1 MNFKRFLAVALT
13 SLMVSNTVFASPN
26 TNFAEPS
33 CTSKITNTLKNAG
46 EKVVKFA
53 KDHPVLASTIAATG
67 VVSTVAMS
75 ILLKDPVKAAFYY
88 WDYECCRIDYR
99 SAFKDTKK
107 NSITPRQEG
116 DGWCAIACL
125 AGLLK
130 YKGFEVEQ
138 KDIYKSAFKTSKV
151 PIFECNRKKGGLC
164 RCPINKEEMEQIR
177 NEVGDF
183 YGGREGSVY
192 QSQFDE
198 YVKKVSNNKLRYQEL
213 YIPYNIGSECIINA
227 IKSILEKY
235 KKVSII
241 DPFALE
247 TDSYHFVNIVD
258 IDNDKNTI
266 TVEDP
271 GTRLSRVQNIRNFVE
286 GYHSECT
293 NYVVSSVSVHLD
305 PGLGIGI
312 LTENENLYENGDI
325 KDIFYVDP
333 KNCSEG
339 FSLLKKHY
347 SIKTGWHSRGS

>member
-1 MNFKRFLAVALT
+1 MNFKRFLSVALT

-67 VVSTVAMS
+67 VVSTA

-88 WDYECCRIDYR
+88 LNYECCRIDYR

-107 NSITPRQEG
+107 NTITPRQEG
-116 DGWCAIACL
+116 DSWCAIACL

-151 PIFECNRKKGGLC
+151 PIFECNREKGGLSI
-164 RCPINKEEMEQIR
+164 CPINKEEGEQIR

-183 YGGREGSVY
+183 FFSRRDDDVH

-198 YVKKVSNNKLRYQEL
+198 YVKKVSNNKLRYQKL

-235 KKVSII
+235 KKVSIT

-247 TDSYHFVNIVD
+247 MGSSHFVNIVD

-271 GTRLSRVQNIRNFVE
+271 GTRLSRVQNIRNFVK
-286 GYHSECT
+286 GYYSECT
-293 NYVVSSVSVHLD
+293 NYVVDSIRVYLN

-312 LTENENLYENGDI
+312 LTENENLYKNGDI

-347 SIKTGWHSRGS
+347 RMETGWHSRGS